1 MDWKD
6 VGVQAITAITPVATL
21 VLLWAV
27 KLLWE
32 KIPAS
37 VVLFAAPVV
46 GLLVNFGVSY
56 LSGHQSADPVVAAA
70 LGALAVFLRELGSTL
85 ATKGVS
91 GSVTP
96 TKLGF

>member
-21 VLLWAV
+21 VLLWLV
-27 KLLWE
+27 KIGWE

-37 VVLFAAPVV
+37 VVIFAAPVV
-46 GLLVNFGVSY
+46 GIAINFGLNY
-56 LSGHQSADPVVAAA
+56 ITGHPSADPVIAAA

-85 ATKGVS
+85 ASKGL
-91 GSVTP
+91 GGPVTP
-96 TKLGF
+96 TKISF

>member
-21 VLLWAV
+21 VLLWLA
-27 KLLWE
+27 KLGWE

-37 VVLFAAPVV
+37 AVLFAAPVA
-46 GLLVNFGVSY
+46 GLAINFALNY
-56 LSGHQSADPVVAAA
+56 LTGHPASDPVVAAG

-91 GSVTP
+91 GSVSV
-96 TKLGF
+96 TKGML